1 MKKTVKPLSNWTYYR
16 NNPRRVW
23 SMLSIIILSV
33 FLLFTLQM
41 LIQSAFRFSYV
52 SNVEPKK
59 FYSSVLARESP
70 LTPAL
75 IEKLNACPGTQ
86 QVLPGA
92 YGYSNFRGLL
102 GDASDTKV
110 YFLKET
116 DMSLMMERMGTKLAE
131 GRLPAP
137 GSNEIVVH
145 QAIAHNKK
153 LKLGSEMGSLVDKR
167 ERLSGRYVISG
178 LLEGKAVVSYAS
190 FETLIKQYGIN
201 PSSEYR
207 NYAFM
212 LPQPERLAEMN
223 RCLASLPPG
232 NYDITTYNTTK
243 LKYEEGMEGI
253 TLLLTAISF
262 IVILIVTISAGFLCY
277 IYFFQRRSEFGLLAA
292 IGYSRHQITV
302 RAFIEI
308 GGLALIGYGA
318 GLAGGVLS
326 GILLNIVLFVPRGEP
341 LILWQVEYGLSAAC
355 IPLFVAVTGMVPIWR
370 MLKRLDPI
378 AIIERVI

>member
-1 MKKTVKPLSNWTYYR
+1 MKRTGSPLSNWTYYR
-16 NNPRRVW
+16 SNPRRVW
-23 SMLSIIILSV
+23 SMLSVIILSV

-52 SNVEPKK
+52 SNVEAKK
-59 FYSSVLARESP
+59 HYSSVLAKESS
-70 LTPAL
+70 LTPEL
-75 IEKLNACPGTQ
+75 IGKLNACPGTE
-86 QVLPGA
+86 QVMPGA
-92 YGYSNFRGLL
+92 YGYSSFQGLL

-116 DMSLMMERMGTKLAE
+116 DMSLMMERMGVKLAE

-137 GSNEIVVH
+137 GSNEIVIH

-153 LKLGSEMGSLVDKR
+153 LKPGSEMGRLVDKR
-167 ERLSGRYVISG
+167 ERLTGRYVVSG

-190 FETLIKQYGIN
+190 FETLINQYGIT
-201 PSSEYR
+201 PASEYR
-207 NYAFM
+207 NYAFI
-212 LPQPERLAEMN
+212 LPQPGRLAEMN
-223 RCLASLPPG
+223 RCLASFPQS
-232 NYDITTYNTTK
+232 NYDITTFNTAK

-253 TLLLTAISF
+253 SLLLTAISF

-302 RAFIEI
+302 RAFYEI

-318 GLAGGVLS
+318 GLAGGAVS
-326 GILLNIVLFVPRGEP
+326 GVLLNIILFAPRGEP
-341 LILWQVEYGLSAAC
+341 LILWQIEYGLSAAC

-378 AIIERVI
+378 AIIEGVI